1 MYTVKQIKELIEKH
15 AGDESYIREL
25 VKGDTRK
32 SVQKLIEKWHKE
44 REKQQALRV
53 AWDDMLQFE
62 NKAKAQGYTCIAGID
77 EAGRGPLAGPVVAA
91 AVILKEDT
99 VLLGLNDSK
108 QLSEKKRLAYYD
120 LIQKE
125 ALDIG
130 IGIVDA
136 ATIDEINIY
145 EASRL
150 AMVRAVEQLTH
161 TPDYLLIDAMTLP
174 LPIHQENIIKGDA
187 KSASIAAGACIA
199 KVTRDQ
205 MMEEY
210 GRQYPEYQ
218 FEKHKGYGTKEHLA
232 AIQTHGAAPIHRLSF
247 APVKSVIS

>member
-1 MYTVKQIKELIEKH
+1 MYTVKQMKELIEEH
-15 AGDESYIREL
+15 AHDESYIREL
-25 VKGDTRK
+25 VKDDTRK
-32 SVQKLIEKWHKE
+32 SVQKLIEKWRKE
-44 REKQQALRV
+44 REKQQELHA
-53 AWDDMLQFE
+53 AWNRMLQFE
-62 NKAKAQGYTCIAGID
+62 HQAKAQGYTCIAGID

-91 AVILKEDT
+91 AVILKEET

-108 QLSEKKRLAYYD
+108 QLSEKKRLVYYD
-120 LIQKE
+120 LIQEE
-125 ALDIG
+125 ALDVG

-150 AMVRAVEQLTH
+150 AMMRAVEQLTH
-161 TPDYLLIDAMTLP
+161 IPDYLLIDAMTLP
-174 LPIHQENIIKGDA
+174 LPTHQENIIKGDA

-218 FEKHKGYGTKEHLA
+218 FEKHKGYGTKEHLT
-232 AIQTHGAAPIHRLSF
+232 AIQKHGATPIHRLSF